1 MKKNILI
8 LVIAI
13 FHQYL
18 FSQDT
23 LQEKYN
29 LMPWPQQINEKKYA
43 V

>member
-23 LQEKYN
+23 LVKIILYLKN
-29 LMPWPQQINEKKYA
+29 NKVNSLFFSYL
-43 V
+43 